1 MRISLTGFIALL
13 ALLIPPSLALAEN
26 SSKIPGHTVHHN
38 ALLTSDLSPEMA
50 SAYGFRRSTNR
61 GMLNISVIKDE
72 AGTIGTPVTAS
83 VSVTAM
89 NLRGQTRT
97 IPLREIKETDAV
109 YYIGD
114 FLVENQE
121 IINFTIEVTPT
132 GSDKTS
138 TLSLKQQFFTR

>member
-1 MRISLTGFIALL
+1 MRISITTIVAIFSL
-13 ALLIPPSLALAEN
+13 LLIPAVSVAEN

-50 SAYGFRRSTNR
+50 SAYDIRRSSNR
-61 GMLNISVIKDE
+61 AMLNISIIKDE
-72 AGTIGTPVTAS
+72 PGTIGTPVTAR

-89 NLRGQTRT
+89 NLRGQSRK

-121 IINFTIEVTPT
+121 TVNFTIEVTPS
-132 GSDKTS
+132 GATS
-138 TLSLKQQFFTR
+138 ASTVSLKQQFFTR